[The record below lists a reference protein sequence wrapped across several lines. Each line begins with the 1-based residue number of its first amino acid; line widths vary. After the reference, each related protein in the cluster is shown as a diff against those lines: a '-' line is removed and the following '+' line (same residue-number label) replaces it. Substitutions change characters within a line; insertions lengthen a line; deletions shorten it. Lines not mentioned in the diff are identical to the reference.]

1 MSNLQITQVPSSNTA
16 MLIRKPVADVF
27 EAFINPAITTRFW
40 FTHSSGRL
48 EPGKQ
53 IRWDWEMYHGSS
65 EVTVLAIEE
74 NKRILIEWSG
84 YGTRT
89 QVEWTFTP
97 FEESATFVS
106 ITETGF
112 SGNGDE
118 LVKQVAASTSGFTWV
133 LAGLKAVLEH
143 DINLN
148 LIADRFPK
156 GLENHS

>member
-1 MSNLQITQVPSSNTA
+1 MEHCSDIIIRSDVPFVKLLFKNVSELRTQ
-16 MLIRKPVADVF
+16 
-27 EAFINPAITTRFW
+27 
-40 FTHSSGRL
+40 
-48 EPGKQ
+48 
-53 IRWDWEMYHGSS
+53 

-97 FEESATFVS
+97 LKESATFVS

-118 LVKQVAASTSGFTWV
+118 LVKQVAASTSGFT
-133 LAGLKAVLEH
+133 
-143 DINLN
+143 
-148 LIADRFPK
+148 
-156 GLENHS
+156 